1 MRLLR
6 RSAFTL
12 IELLVVIAI
21 IGILIALL
29 LPAVQKVRE
38 AAARI
43 QCQNNLHQIALA
55 AHNYHD
61 ANQSFP
67 GYDTQFVSPLVRM
80 LPYLEQDNQY
90 KLFAFRPAPENSQA
104 SNGGNPISGPNVFF
118 IWFRDPLN
126 RPSTSPTNST
136 IVPRPPTVYGAEGQ
150 LKVFICPS
158 APSVDTSSTAIQAVL
173 PPPGDPTTNTPT
185 PVALIDYNPDQGGP
199 GTFWY
204 STLPGSTIMGRTH
217 YLPSA
222 GDPRTRIDRNSR
234 TTPPG
239 RVDAHGLFY
248 YKSKESLSR
257 ISDGTSNTLMFVES
271 AGGMLTGLSA
281 PADTPKWTNQSWGG
295 AIWYSSSGM
304 CPNPSYLNCAPQILT
319 PSIRYNSSVF
329 AAGSKHAG
337 GLCNV
342 AMADGSVRGINASI
356 DSLALAYLAGARDGE
371 IQSPDF

>member
-1 MRLLR
+1 MGKVDRLR

-29 LPAVQKVRE
+29 LPAVQKIRE

-55 AHNYHD
+55 AHNYQD
-61 ANQSFP
+61 ASQQLP
-67 GYDTQFVSPLVRM
+67 GYDTQFVSPLVRL
-80 LPYLEQDNQY
+80 LPYVEQGNQY
-90 KLFAFRPAPENSQA
+90 NLFAFRPAPEGSGL
-104 SNGGNPISGPNVFF
+104 NGPTQYF

-136 IVPRPPTVYGAEGQ
+136 VVPRPPVVYGAEGQ

-158 APSVDTSSTAIQAVL
+158 APAIDLSSTVIQAVL
-173 PPPGDPTTNTPT
+173 PPQGDPTTNTPT

-222 GDPRTRIDRNSR
+222 GDPRTRIDRRS
-234 TTPPG
+234 TTNPPA

-248 YKSKESLSR
+248 YKSKESLGR
-257 ISDGTSNTLMFVES
+257 VPDGTSNTLMFVES
-271 AGGMLTGLSA
+271 AGGMLTGLAA
-281 PADTPKWTNQSWGG
+281 PADTPKWTNQAWGG
-295 AIWYSSSGM
+295 AIWYSSSGI
-304 CPNPSYLNCAPQILT
+304 CPNPNFTNCAPQILT

-337 GLCNV
+337 GICNV
-342 AMADGSVRGINASI
+342 ALADGSVRGINAMAI
-356 DSLALAYLAGARDGE
+356 DPLSLAYLAGTRDGE